1 MKMNKCG
8 GRKGGKSKGGR
19 GGCRLFLLALLS
31 GIVCAGC
38 RVVEVENKGEEI
50 ARDAEGKPVLTKD
63 GTIQTVKKGWSVY
76 HNQHWMWT
84 QLDAMSA
91 QVKPDDIQFSMGN
104 LNSQPSSN
112 LVALVDTSF
121 KGACELTAR
130 IGAAIATGGGSV
142 AGEAGAAAITAL
154 VQRFIAKGGD
164 ASKATITCQD
174 GSCTLTDGSVSEA
187 CTDCYVQ

>member
-1 MKMNKCG
+1 MKKIIIIAAFAAC
-8 GRKGGKSKGGR
+8 
-19 GGCRLFLLALLS
+19 AL
-31 GIVCAGC
+31 CGC

-84 QLDAMSA
+84 QLDTMSA
-91 QVKPDDIQFSMGN
+91 QVKPDDIQFAMGN

-112 LVALVDTSF
+112 LVALVDVSF

-130 IGAAIATGGGSV
+130 IGAAIATSGGSV
-142 AGEAGAAAITAL
+142 AGEAGAAAISSL
-154 VQRFIAKGGD
+154 VSKFVGKGGD
-164 ASKATITCQD
+164 TSAAKITCAD
-174 GSCTLTDGSVSEA
+174 GSCTLTDGTVTET
-187 CTDCYVQ
+187 CTDCYVK